1 MKFSKKAVLS
11 QERPMHRSK
20 GKIALLKSLS
30 VAIVAATISTGLP
43 PSPVQASVTT
53 VNCGTSGTFTIDT
66 NVVTGHTLCVGS
78 VVIPEGVTSIATMAF
93 FPSSG
98 PTSVAIPASV
108 TLIGLRA
115 LGNMNALTSITVDAA
130 SANFSSDGGVLFN
143 KTKSVLVQNPG
154 GLPATTYSVPASVTT
169 IGDGA
174 FEGTSLNSITIPPNV
189 TNIGEFTFG
198 GSQIASVVFSGTST
212 LATIGGYVFN
222 NMPNLASLTI
232 PPSVTSIGTGA
243 FLASGLTSITIP
255 SSVTSIGEFAFN
267 GTNSLQS
274 VVFSGTSTLATID
287 LGAFQSSG
295 ITSITIP
302 PNVTTIGEQAFQ
314 YSGLASVTFSGTS
327 TLATIGSAAFQA
339 TQLTSITIPS
349 SVTSIGFA
357 AFNSAMSL
365 ASVVFSGTSTLATI
379 GAYAFS
385 GTSLTS
391 ITLPASVTTIGDR
404 AFSGNRSLATMTV
417 EATNPN
423 YSSLDNVLF
432 DKQKTSLI
440 NYSLSKTATTYSIPS
455 SVTSIEAEAF
465 NGASFL
471 TAITVPAGVLTIGAR
486 AFVGMGLMASFTVAE
501 ANPNFSSLNGVLFDK
516 QKTSLI
522 NYPLSKTE
530 TSYSIPSSVTSIQAF
545 AFNEGSSLTSVI
557 IPAGVI
563 TIENYA
569 FWNASRLNVYFL
581 GNAPATVSNDAFE
594 NVGGKAYIKTGATD
608 FAPVGDTWKRL
619 TVAVLDD
626 GTRPCTS
633 GGTYTIQD
641 FVVTNGFSCAGAAV
655 IPDGVQAIGESA
667 FTSNE
672 SLITVTIPATATFIH
687 PNSFSLSPALT
698 SFSVDSANPNFSS
711 AEGVLFNK
719 EKSSLL
725 LFPPGK
731 GASYVVPASV
741 VTIADRAFI
750 NGSLTAIT
758 IPGNVESIGSHAFFG
773 AEGLTSVT
781 FSGTST
787 LASIGENAFKQS
799 KLETIN
805 IPASVTIIG
814 DAAFALTPLRS
825 VTFAENSSITTISS
839 SMFESVQSLTSITI
853 PASVTSIESYA
864 FYGASQLA
872 NVVFLG
878 NAPTPVGVEAF
889 TEVAAGAKATISA
902 SATGFPAV
910 GSAWN
915 GLIVET
921 ASSPS
926 VIPPTETPPA
936 AVTPPAATPTAAV
949 PVATPPAATPPAAV
963 PVATPPAATP
973 APVVDLVAQAAAAD
987 LASRT
992 VKAKARFVSK
1002 SLAKRVGVK
1011 MVSSKAKVTFTVAS
1025 SSRKICV
1032 KSGTSLRTLKKGKC
1046 RVTFTVQEPKPKKG
1060 KALKPRRTTK
1070 TLVVQ

>member
-1 MKFSKKAVLS
+1 MKLSKKAVLS

-78 VVIPEGVTSIATMAF
+78 VVIPEGVTSIANDAF
-93 FPSSG
+93 FVASG

-108 TLIGLRA
+108 TSIGVTAFSGMGLLA
-115 LGNMNALTSITVDAA
+115 SFTVAEA
-130 SANFSSDGGVLFN
+130 NPNFSSLDGVLFN
-143 KTKSVLVQNPG
+143 KTKTVLVQTPG

-169 IGDGA
+169 IGSDA
-174 FEGTSLNSITIPPNV
+174 FQLTNLNSITIPPNV
-189 TNIGEFTFG
+189 TTIGNGAFG

-222 NMPNLASLTI
+222 GMPNLASITL

-243 FLASGLTSITIP
+243 FSG
-255 SSVTSIGEFAFN
+255 
-267 GTNSLQS
+267 
-274 VVFSGTSTLATID
+274 
-287 LGAFQSSG
+287 SG

-314 YSGLASVTFSGTS
+314 YSGLAFVTFSGTS

-799 KLETIN
+799 KLEAIN

-936 AVTPPAATPTAAV
+936 A
-949 PVATPPAATPPAAV
+949 ATPPAATPPAAV

-973 APVVDLVAQAAAAD
+973 APVVDLAAQAAAAD

-992 VKAKARFVSK
+992 VKAKARFASK

-1032 KSGTSLRTLKKGKC
+1032 KSGTSLRTLKKGNC